1 MKLRSKIAS
10 GVLIVLLLSLT
21 VCCSIII
28 SVSKRNILDR
38 MVDATKL
45 EVDKLADNL
54 QPDRF
59 GIEDVKEK
67 LTEKSMLKYYFFQQ
81 TQYSDADTEYVLLS
95 ENETIYNN
103 SGLNTA
109 EILELDNKYETVYQT
124 VHLYENDYIVAGKK
138 ITIGT
143 RLCQLYV
150 VRNITGV
157 FHQIHQLVGVCILTA
172 LLVSVIAGICILL
185 FLKIAFHPLEL
196 LKEEADAISEGEYRH
211 RISIRGKD
219 ELASLSHS
227 FNKMAESVER
237 HIKEVETTSEARNR
251 MIHALSHEMRTPV
264 TAICGYAYALRSM
277 KMKQE
282 QQEEALEF
290 IDLEAKRL
298 ERLSAKLTSLVGLSS
313 DKIQLNNIKISDIK
327 YQLEMLFSENSGIKL
342 QAEEGTIRGD
352 QDLLLMLITNL
363 CDNATKA
370 GATKIDVKISS
381 EGMWIKDNG
390 KGITK
395 EEQEHIFEAF
405 YQGDNSRNQ
414 EGFGLG
420 LSLCQKIAELHNTK
434 LYVDSEPGKGTCFY
448 LYNTLATS

>member
-21 VCCSIII
+21 VCCSMII
-28 SVSKRNILDR
+28 SVSKKNILDR
-38 MVDATKL
+38 MVDTTKL
-45 EVDKLADNL
+45 EVNKLEDNL
-54 QPDRF
+54 QPDRI
-59 GIEDVKEK
+59 GIENVREE

-109 EILELDNKYETVYQT
+109 EILELNNKYETVYQT
-124 VHLYENDYIVAGKK
+124 VHLNENDYIVAGKK
-138 ITIGT
+138 ITIGP
-143 RLCQLYV
+143 RLCQLYA

-157 FHQIHQLVGVCILTA
+157 FRQIHQLIVACILIA
-172 LLVSVIAGICILL
+172 LFVSVVAGICILL
-185 FLKIAFHPLEL
+185 FLKISLHPLEQ
-196 LKEEADAISEGEYRH
+196 LKEEADAISEGNYRH
-211 RISIRGKD
+211 RINIRGKD

-227 FNKMAESVER
+227 FNKMAESVEQ
-237 HIKEVETTSEARNR
+237 HIQEVETTSEARNR

-264 TAICGYAYALRSM
+264 TALCGYAYALRSM

-313 DKIQLNNIKISDIK
+313 DKIQLNDIQISDLK
-327 YQLEMLFSENSGIKL
+327 CQLEMLFSEKSGIKL
-342 QAEEGTIRGD
+342 QLEEGTIRGD

-363 CDNATKA
+363 CDNAAKA
-370 GATKIDVKISS
+370 GATKIDIKITP
-381 EGMWIKDNG
+381 EGIWIIDNG
-390 KGITK
+390 KGIPK

-420 LSLCQKIAELHNTK
+420 LSLCQKIAELHHTK
-434 LYVDSEPGKGTCFY
+434 LCVDSEPGKGSCFY
-448 LYNTLATS
+448 LYNTLTTF

>member
-10 GVLIVLLLSLT
+10 GVLLVLLLSLT
-21 VCCSIII
+21 VCCSMII

-45 EVDKLADNL
+45 EVDKLEDNL
-54 QPDRF
+54 QPDRI
-59 GIEDVKEK
+59 GIEGVREE

-109 EILELDNKYETVYQT
+109 EILELDNKYETVYKMA
-124 VHLYENDYIVAGKK
+124 HLKENDYIVAGKK
-138 ITIGT
+138 IAIGN

-157 FHQIHQLVGVCILTA
+157 FHQIHQLVVVCVLIA
-172 LLVSVIAGICILL
+172 LFVSLISGICILL
-185 FLKIAFHPLEL
+185 FLKISFQPLEQ

-211 RISIRGKD
+211 RINIRGKD

-227 FNKMAESVER
+227 FNKMAESVEQ
-237 HIKEVETTSEARNR
+237 HIKEVEATSEARNR

-313 DKIQLNNIKISDIK
+313 DKIQLNDIQISDLK
-327 YQLEMLFSENSGIKL
+327 CQLEMLFSEKSGIKL
-342 QAEEGTIRGD
+342 QLEEGTIRGD

-363 CDNATKA
+363 CDNAAKA
-370 GATKIDVKISS
+370 GATKIDIKITP
-381 EGMWIKDNG
+381 EGIWIIDNG
-390 KGITK
+390 KGIPK

-420 LSLCQKIAELHNTK
+420 LSLCQKIAELHHTK
-434 LYVDSEPGKGTCFY
+434 LCVDSEPGKGTCFY
-448 LYNTLATS
+448 LYNTLTTF

>member
-10 GVLIVLLLSLT
+10 GVLLVLLLSIT
-21 VCCSIII
+21 VCCSMII

-45 EVDKLADNL
+45 EVDKLEDNL
-54 QPDRF
+54 QPNRID
-59 GIEDVKEK
+59 IEGVREE

-109 EILELDNKYETVYQT
+109 EILELDNKYETVYKMA
-124 VHLYENDYIVAGKK
+124 HLNENDYIVAGKK
-138 ITIGT
+138 IAIGT

-150 VRNITGV
+150 VRNITGI

-172 LLVSVIAGICILL
+172 LLVSGIAGISILL
-185 FLKIAFHPLEL
+185 FLKISFQPLEQ

-211 RISIRGKD
+211 RINIRGKD

-227 FNKMAESVER
+227 FNKMAESVEQ
-237 HIKEVETTSEARNR
+237 HIKEVEATSETRNR

-277 KMKQE
+277 KMKPE
-282 QQEEALEF
+282 QQGEALEF

-298 ERLSAKLTSLVGLSS
+298 ERLSGKLTCLVGLSS
-313 DKIQLNNIKISDIK
+313 DKIGLKEINISEIEN
-327 YQLEMLFSENSGIKL
+327 QLEMILSGKRGIELQIK
-342 QAEEGTIRGD
+342 EGTIRGD

-363 CDNATKA
+363 CDNAVKA
-370 GATKIDVKISS
+370 GATKIQIKVSP
-381 EGMWIKDNG
+381 EGIWIKDNG
-390 KGITK
+390 KGIPK

-420 LSLCQKIAELHNTK
+420 LSLCQKIAELHHTK
-434 LYVDSEPGKGTCFY
+434 LCVDSEPGKGTCFY
-448 LYNTLATS
+448 LYNTLTIS

>member
-138 ITIGT
+138 IAIGT

-157 FHQIHQLVGVCILTA
+157 FHQIHQLVGICILTA

-185 FLKIAFHPLEL
+185 FLKIAFHP
-196 LKEEADAISEGEYRH
+196 
-211 RISIRGKD
+211 
-219 ELASLSHS
+219 
-227 FNKMAESVER
+227 
-237 HIKEVETTSEARNR
+237 
-251 MIHALSHEMRTPV
+251 
-264 TAICGYAYALRSM
+264 
-277 KMKQE
+277 
-282 QQEEALEF
+282 
-290 IDLEAKRL
+290 
-298 ERLSAKLTSLVGLSS
+298 
-313 DKIQLNNIKISDIK
+313 
-327 YQLEMLFSENSGIKL
+327 
-342 QAEEGTIRGD
+342 
-352 QDLLLMLITNL
+352 
-363 CDNATKA
+363 
-370 GATKIDVKISS
+370 
-381 EGMWIKDNG
+381 
-390 KGITK
+390 
-395 EEQEHIFEAF
+395 
-405 YQGDNSRNQ
+405 
-414 EGFGLG
+414 
-420 LSLCQKIAELHNTK
+420 
-434 LYVDSEPGKGTCFY
+434 
-448 LYNTLATS
+448 

>member
-1 MKLRSKIAS
+1 MKLRSKIAT

-21 VCCSIII
+21 LCCSMII
-28 SVSKRNILDR
+28 SVSKRNMLER
-38 MVDATKL
+38 MVDTTKL
-45 EVDKLADNL
+45 EVDKLEDSL
-54 QPDRF
+54 QPDRI
-59 GIEDVKEK
+59 GIENVREE

-95 ENETIYNN
+95 ENETLYNN

-109 EILELDNKYETVYQT
+109 EILELDNKYETVYQA
-124 VHLYENDYIVAGKK
+124 VHLKENDYIVAGKK
-138 ITIGT
+138 IAIGNS
-143 RLCQLYV
+143 LCQLYV

-157 FHQIHQLVGVCILTA
+157 FRQIHQLIVACILIA
-172 LLVSVIAGICILL
+172 LFVSVIAGISILL
-185 FLKIAFHPLEL
+185 FLKISFRSLEQ

-211 RISIRGKD
+211 RINIRGKD
-219 ELASLSHS
+219 ELLSLSHS
-227 FNKMAESVER
+227 FNKMAESVEQ
-237 HIKEVETTSEARNR
+237 HIQEVETTSEARNR

-264 TAICGYAYALRSM
+264 TAICGYAYALRSI

-298 ERLSAKLTSLVGLSS
+298 ERLSAKLTGLVGLSS
-313 DKIQLNNIKISDIK
+313 EKMQFNDLKISDLK
-327 YQLEMLFSENSGIKL
+327 GQLEMLFSEKSIIKL
-342 QAEEGTIRGD
+342 QMEDGTIRGD

-363 CDNATKA
+363 CDNAAKA
-370 GATKIDVKISS
+370 GATEIEIKITPKGI
-381 EGMWIKDNG
+381 WIKDNG
-390 KGITK
+390 KGIPK

-420 LSLCQKIAELHNTK
+420 LSLCQKIAELHHTK
-434 LYVDSEPGKGTCFY
+434 LCVDSEPGKGSCFY
-448 LYNTLATS
+448 FYNTLTTS